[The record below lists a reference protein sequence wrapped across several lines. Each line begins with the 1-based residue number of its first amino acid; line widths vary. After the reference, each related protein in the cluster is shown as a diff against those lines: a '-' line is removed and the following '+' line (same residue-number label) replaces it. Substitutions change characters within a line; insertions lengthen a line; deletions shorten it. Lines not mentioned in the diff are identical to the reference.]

1 MSHRCNLAEK
11 RIVDAGWHGGR
22 GRLVQLN
29 VVSDH
34 STFFCPFSHAMQ
46 ACHASGVPAD
56 FPFPAPPPPPRDL
69 DTLTWPTGL
78 PTGPAPLG
86 YLYLS
91 REG

>member
-34 STFFCPFSHAMQ
+34 STFFCPFSHAMH

-56 FPFPAPPPPPRDL
+56 FPFPAPSL
-69 DTLTWPTGL
+69 HLEILTLSLGLLAYLPGL
-78 PTGPAPLG
+78 PRWAV
-86 YLYLS
+86 S
-91 REG
+91 I